1 MTTKIVPI
9 WAAGFLRSGI
19 SKKFRRRAA
28 LYLGSF
34 LGPLRLSSSK
44 IVPISATGFL
54 RSGISKKFRRWAAL
68 YLGSF
73 LGLLRRP
80 SSKIV
85 PISATGCL
93 RSGISKKFRLSAG
106 DCSAFSLLELL
117 VVIAIIG
124 VLSTLLVPAMRGI
137 SGGTNLTAASEEFSG
152 TVNLARQRASTF
164 NRQVAIR
171 FWQDGNNFR
180 SYQLWEQKDLADM
193 NSWQAV
199 DKIKNLPT
207 GVVATNDATF
217 SSLLT
222 RNTGTTNGRAYAD
235 VLLTPSGSLVASAT
249 QTAVTFVPE
258 FGPSSEGVVSG
269 LPPNFATVTID
280 PINTIPRVYRP

>member
-1 MTTKIVPI
+1 MNTKIVPI
-9 WAAGFLRSGI
+9 C
-19 SKKFRRRAA
+19 
-28 LYLGSF
+28 
-34 LGPLRLSSSK
+34 
-44 IVPISATGFL
+44 ATSL
-54 RSGISKKFRRWAAL
+54 
-68 YLGSF
+68 
-73 LGLLRRP
+73 
-80 SSKIV
+80 
-85 PISATGCL
+85 L
-93 RSGISKKFRLSAG
+93 RSGISKKFRLSTPV
-106 DCSAFSLLELL
+106 CKAFSLLELL

-124 VLSTLLVPAMRGI
+124 TLSVMLAPAMRGI
-137 SGGTNLTAASEEFSG
+137 SGGTNLTAASEEFVG

-171 FWQDGNNFR
+171 FWKDGNNFR

-199 DKIKNLPT
+199 EKIKTFPT

-222 RNTGTTNGRAYAD
+222 RNTGTTNGKDYAD
-235 VLLTPSGSLVASAT
+235 VLLTPSGSLVASQS

-258 FGPSSEGVVSG
+258 FGPTSGGVVSG
-269 LPPNFATVTID
+269 LPPNFATVAID

>member
-1 MTTKIVPI
+1 MIRLINSTDGVCCRKTNLRLDQEMTTKIVPI

-19 SKKFRRRAA
+19 SKKFRRWAA
-28 LYLGSF
+28 LYLGRCF
-34 LGPLRLSSSK
+34 GPLDRPSSK

-54 RSGISKKFRRWAAL
+54 S
-68 YLGSF
+68 
-73 LGLLRRP
+73 
-80 SSKIV
+80 
-85 PISATGCL
+85 
-93 RSGISKKFRLSAG
+93 SGISKKFRLSAG
-106 DCSAFSLLELL
+106 ACSAFSLLELL

-171 FWQDGNNFR
+171 FWQDGSNFR

-222 RNTGTTNGRAYAD
+222 RNKGTTDGKTYAD
-235 VLLTPSGSLVASAT
+235 VLLTPSGSLVAST
-249 QTAVTFVPE
+249 NQTALTFVPE
-258 FGPSSEGVVSG
+258 FGPSSGGVVSG
-269 LPPNFATVTID
+269 LPPNFATVAID